1 MFIAAGEPGPLAA
14 LVLWVGCDLIE
25 AEDTHENHAHKRGG
39 KKESLPA
46 GLKGDVLQERL
57 PAFRPRT

>member
-1 MFIAAGEPGPLAA
+1 MVIAAGEPGPQAA
-14 LVLWVGCDLIE
+14 LVLWVGCDFIE
-25 AEDTHENHAHKRGG
+25 AEDAHKHHSHKRCG

-57 PAFRPRT
+57 PALRPWT